1 MRNDKDRLRVLR
13 IFNAIALSRID
24 TIENNV
30 IWLKIMETYK
40 TYITIENPDRVVLSN
55 LPFQIGQRV
64 EIIVLPEYS
73 RVEMS
78 QKLKALFKKTQALP
92 EIREITDEDIDAE
105 IAAYR
110 QGQ

>member
-1 MRNDKDRLRVLR
+1 
-13 IFNAIALSRID
+13 
-24 TIENNV
+24 
-30 IWLKIMETYK
+30 METYK
-40 TYITIENPDRVVLSN
+40 TYITIENPDQVVLSN

-73 RVEMS
+73 RAEIS
-78 QKLKALFKKTQALP
+78 QKLKALFKKTQSLP
-92 EIREITDEDIDAE
+92 EISEITDEDIEAE